1 MFSFFNELFYGGTEQ
16 HDMVAVKSRKKEPRF
31 RPVKRIQGRKRSRVL
46 VTASTDTGDITGNIT
61 STSTT
66 SNNATRANS
75 NEDISFSL
83 EERPLKKSRSVPAP
97 PEGTVRASSKGG
109 DVSHLLN
116 MIPDDVVN
124 HVLSYCGSTE
134 DRFALQTTCKTF
146 HRISNDCEEI
156 LNNVSLGGD
165 VTGKGGIVQEEDTP
179 ETAAIKL
186 TPFVKAG
193 NLEAIYM

>member
-1 MFSFFNELFYGGTEQ
+1 MFSFFNELFNGGTEQ
-16 HDMVAVKSRKKEPRF
+16 HDMVAVKSRKREPLF
-31 RPVKRIQGRKRSRVL
+31 RPVKRIHGRKRLRVL
-46 VTASTDTGDITGNIT
+46 VSASTDTDTGNVST
-61 STSTT
+61 NSTSTT
-66 SNNATRANS
+66 SNK
-75 NEDISFSL
+75 NEDISSSL

-97 PEGTVRASSKGG
+97 PEVVSSKGG

-124 HVLSYCGSTE
+124 HVLSFCGSTE

-165 VTGKGGIVQEEDTP
+165 VTGKGGIIQEKDTP